1 MMKVAFATTDGV
13 NVNEHFGR
21 SGRFQVY
28 EIMPK
33 GYTRLEDRMFSEE
46 GRDSDVE
53 STRGMGPE
61 HESAVS
67 AKVERLSDCKL
78 IYMQEIGGPSAA
90 RLSQKGI
97 MPMKVKDVVTIEG
110 NLQRL
115 LAAVSQE
122 NPPIWLRR
130 ALGQK

>member
-1 MMKVAFATTDGV
+1 MKVAFATADGV
-13 NVNEHFGR
+13 NVDEHFGR

-28 EIMPK
+28 EITPA
-33 GYTRLEDRMFSEE
+33 GYSRLEDRVFSEE
-46 GRDSDVE
+46 GRDGDVQ

-61 HESAVS
+61 HENKVS
-67 AKVERLSDCKL
+67 AKVDRLADCKL
-78 IYMQEIGGPSAA
+78 IYMEEIGGPSAA

-110 NLQRL
+110 NLNRL
-115 LAAVSQE
+115 LAAISQE

-130 ALGQK
+130 ALDKK